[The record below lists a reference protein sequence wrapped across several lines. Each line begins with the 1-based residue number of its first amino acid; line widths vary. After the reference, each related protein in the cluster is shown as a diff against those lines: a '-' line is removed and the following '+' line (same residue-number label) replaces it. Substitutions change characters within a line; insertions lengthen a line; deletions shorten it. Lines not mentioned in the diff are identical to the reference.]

1 MSFGTP
7 EVIMRREF
15 FLQDDRSNKFW
26 TIEVVG
32 TDVVTTNGRIGA
44 RPRETRAAHTSIS
57 AARSA
62 VEKEVLLKRRKGYIE
77 GCLEDVPPYVKGL
90 PPRFVRINHDDYHAQ
105 YVGKVS
111 DGSQFFLTH
120 PFALTLG
127 DKLGGSYIALY
138 IFDEFGIIK
147 EARIQEQG
155 EVTQTQVDALTQSWL
170 DSLGEYRFTDINV
183 APFCVEKY
191 GRQFGLIFDPEDE
204 EELGSW
210 VTIQPGDYMAFSPPW
225 DGEYDT

>member
-1 MSFGTP
+1 
-7 EVIMRREF
+7 MRREF

-26 TIEVVG
+26 TIDVVG

-44 RPRETRAAHTSIS
+44 KPRETRTAYPSIDAAKSV
-57 AARSA
+57 
-62 VEKEVLLKRRKGYIE
+62 VEKEVLSKRRKGYIE
-77 GCLEDVPPYVKGL
+77 GCLEHVPPYAKGL

-120 PFALTLG
+120 PFAPEPG
-127 DKLGGSYIALY
+127 DKPGGSYIALY
-138 IFDEFGIIK
+138 IFDEFGILT
-147 EARIQEQG
+147 EARIEQQG
-155 EVTQTQVDALTQSWL
+155 EVTQTQVAALTQLWL
-170 DSLGEYRFTDINV
+170 DSLGEYRFADINV

-191 GRQFGLIFDPEDE
+191 DRQFGLIFDPEDE

-210 VTIQPGDYMAFSPPW
+210 VTVQPGDNMAFYPPW